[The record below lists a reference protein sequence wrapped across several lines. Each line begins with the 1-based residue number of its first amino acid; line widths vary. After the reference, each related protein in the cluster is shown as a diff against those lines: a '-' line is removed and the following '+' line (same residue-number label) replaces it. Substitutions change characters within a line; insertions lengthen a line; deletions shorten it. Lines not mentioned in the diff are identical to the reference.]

1 MHRKQSGFTIIEL
14 VVVIILLGILA
25 ATALPRFMNV
35 DDEAHTA
42 VVAGV
47 MGGLQ
52 TGVSL
57 YHAQW
62 VAEGQPNPD
71 TQIADFNNLRSNA
84 AGFPYG
90 TDDNSGSGSTVV
102 DSGDCAA
109 IFVGVLQAGAPS
121 VSSVAAVANVVGSL
135 TDFTAVVNGV
145 NCDYYYTG
153 ATSASGATVPVLSYA
168 SAAGVMT
175 QSTAVLP

>member
-1 MHRKQSGFTIIEL
+1 MHRQQSGFTIIEL

-35 DDEAHTA
+35 DDEAHAA

-62 VAEGQPNPD
+62 IAEGQPNAN
-71 TQIADFNNLRSNA
+71 TQIADFNLLRTNA

-90 TDDNSGSGSTVV
+90 TADNSGTGSNVTN
-102 DSGDCAA
+102 SADCAA
-109 IFVGVLQAGAPS
+109 VFTGVLQAGAPS
-121 VSSVAAVANVVGSL
+121 VSSVAALANVVGSV
-135 TDFTAVVNGV
+135 TDFTAVRTGV

-153 ATSASGATVPVLSYA
+153 QRSTSGATIPLLQYGSV
-168 SAAGVMT
+168 AGVVT
-175 QSTAVLP
+175 QTTAALP